1 MPKPATLQQLMEAAV
16 HFGHKTQRW
25 NPKMRS
31 FLLKDKDTR
40 QPVVRNGI
48 YILDLSQ
55 TIKRLNEASRFV
67 SNLTANHESI
77 LFVGTKKQAQSTI
90 QEEAERSGQFYVNQR
105 WLGGM
110 LTNFKTIQARIKY
123 MKELEQRKANGE
135 FERLPKKEAQQLEDE
150 LERLSRT
157 LGGIRS
163 MTRLPGAV
171 FVVDTKKEHTA
182 VLEARRLE
190 IPVIALA
197 DTNTDPDEMDIPI
210 PANDDAIRSVRFLC
224 ARIADAAIEG
234 RAQAEARRKDAVSAE
249 EDAVEMTDAP
259 VTAEDF
265 GGEPEA
271 TPDATPEA
279 TPEPVAV
286 ASDEGEQA

>member
-1 MPKPATLQQLMEAAV
+1 
-16 HFGHKTQRW
+16 
-25 NPKMRS
+25 
-31 FLLKDKDTR
+31 
-40 QPVVRNGI
+40 
-48 YILDLSQ
+48 
-55 TIKRLNEASRFV
+55 
-67 SNLTANHESI
+67 
-77 LFVGTKKQAQSTI
+77 
-90 QEEAERSGQFYVNQR
+90 
-105 WLGGM
+105 
-110 LTNFKTIQARIKY
+110 

-135 FERLPKKEAQQLEDE
+135 FERLPKKEAQQREDE

-157 LGGIRS
+157 LGGIRN

-259 VTAEDF
+259 VTVEDF

-271 TPDATPEA
+271 TPEV

>member
-1 MPKPATLQQLMEAAV
+1 
-16 HFGHKTQRW
+16 
-25 NPKMRS
+25 
-31 FLLKDKDTR
+31 
-40 QPVVRNGI
+40 
-48 YILDLSQ
+48 
-55 TIKRLNEASRFV
+55 
-67 SNLTANHESI
+67 
-77 LFVGTKKQAQSTI
+77 
-90 QEEAERSGQFYVNQR
+90 
-105 WLGGM
+105 
-110 LTNFKTIQARIKY
+110 
-123 MKELEQRKANGE
+123 
-135 FERLPKKEAQQLEDE
+135 
-150 LERLSRT
+150 
-157 LGGIRS
+157 

-265 GGEPEA
+265 GGEPE
-271 TPDATPEA
+271 TTPEA
-279 TPEPVAV
+279 EPVAV

>member
-1 MPKPATLQQLMEAAV
+1 
-16 HFGHKTQRW
+16 
-25 NPKMRS
+25 
-31 FLLKDKDTR
+31 
-40 QPVVRNGI
+40 
-48 YILDLSQ
+48 
-55 TIKRLNEASRFV
+55 
-67 SNLTANHESI
+67 
-77 LFVGTKKQAQSTI
+77 
-90 QEEAERSGQFYVNQR
+90 
-105 WLGGM
+105 
-110 LTNFKTIQARIKY
+110 
-123 MKELEQRKANGE
+123 
-135 FERLPKKEAQQLEDE
+135 
-150 LERLSRT
+150 
-157 LGGIRS
+157 

-234 RAQAEARRKDAVSAE
+234 RAQAEARRKDAASAE
-249 EDAVEMTDAP
+249 EDTVEMTDAP

-265 GGEPEA
+265 GGES
-271 TPDATPEA
+271 DATPET

>member
-110 LTNFKTIQARIKY
+110 LTNFKTIQARIKLH
-123 MKELEQRKANGE
+123 EGTGAAQGE
-135 FERLPKKEAQQLEDE
+135 WRVRAAPQEGSA
-150 LERLSRT
+150 
-157 LGGIRS
+157 
-163 MTRLPGAV
+163 A
-171 FVVDTKKEHTA
+171 
-182 VLEARRLE
+182 AR
-190 IPVIALA
+190 
-197 DTNTDPDEMDIPI
+197 
-210 PANDDAIRSVRFLC
+210 
-224 ARIADAAIEG
+224 G
-234 RAQAEARRKDAVSAE
+234 RA
-249 EDAVEMTDAP
+249 
-259 VTAEDF
+259 
-265 GGEPEA
+265 
-271 TPDATPEA
+271 
-279 TPEPVAV
+279 
-286 ASDEGEQA
+286 

>member
-1 MPKPATLQQLMEAAV
+1 M
-16 HFGHKTQRW
+16 
-25 NPKMRS
+25 S
-31 FLLKDKDTR
+31 
-40 QPVVRNGI
+40 
-48 YILDLSQ
+48 
-55 TIKRLNEASRFV
+55 AS
-67 SNLTANHESI
+67 
-77 LFVGTKKQAQSTI
+77 
-90 QEEAERSGQFYVNQR
+90 
-105 WLGGM
+105 
-110 LTNFKTIQARIKY
+110 
-123 MKELEQRKANGE
+123 
-135 FERLPKKEAQQLEDE
+135 
-150 LERLSRT
+150 SRT
-157 LGGIRS
+157 LGGIRN

-210 PANDDAIRSVRFLC
+210 PANDDAIRAVRFLC

-234 RAQAEARRKDAVSAE
+234 RAQAEARRKDAASAE

-271 TPDATPEA
+271 APEA
-279 TPEPVAV
+279 TPEAR
-286 ASDEGEQA
+286 